1 MKNNLKLMSL
11 ICGIALSTC
20 FVSCKDDATTSV
32 PVAALSANM
41 QNITKAP
48 WKIRAYRAKENDDAW
63 VDFMTVFPSC
73 YLDNTYTFSKDG
85 VVVMDEGPTKCDP
98 DDVQSE
104 TMSWGFFE
112 NEKKIVFLS
121 DDGPGTILAL
131 DANNL
136 KILYEIDEG
145 GDKIKMTY
153 SH

>member
-48 WKIRAYRAKENDDAW
+48 WKVVEYRDKVNDEAW
-63 VDFMTVFPSC
+63 FIDEFVSC
-73 YLDNTYTFSKDG
+73 ERDNSLTFSKDG
-85 VVVMDEGPTKCDP
+85 VVVIDEGATKCNP

-104 TMSWGFFE
+104 TISCGFFE
-112 NEKKIVFLS
+112 NEKKIVIFL
-121 DDGPGTILAL
+121 DDGPGTILTL
-131 DANNL
+131 DANTL